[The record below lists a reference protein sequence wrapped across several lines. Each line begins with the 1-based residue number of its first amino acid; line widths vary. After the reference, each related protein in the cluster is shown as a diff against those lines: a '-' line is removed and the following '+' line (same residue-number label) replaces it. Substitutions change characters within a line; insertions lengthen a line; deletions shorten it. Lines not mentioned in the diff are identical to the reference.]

1 MKENLTG
8 VGMINKVMF
17 KQIQTFRR
25 QGYSKGS
32 IARALKIDQRTV
44 AKYFAM
50 EEEYYR
56 TYRRGHLFRGKAFDT
71 LQEEIFKVY
80 EANFFR
86 PLMVSSVY
94 DYLEERYGNLP
105 GNEQTLRNYVGYLI
119 ETETLKL
126 KRTGRLYTK
135 VPELPFGKQMQLDFG
150 RFRCRSGLVLYI
162 FASILSASRFKYV
175 MFQGQPFKTLDVIR
189 HLLDAFDYFGGRPEE
204 IVIDQDSL
212 MVFSE
217 NAGDI
222 IYTKDFKY
230 VIEEQECGLYVC
242 RKADPESKGK
252 VENVVKFVKGNYL
265 STRDFEE
272 IKEANTG
279 VLKWLSRRANGKI
292 CQATRQI
299 PAVLMEQ
306 ERRYLRPI
314 RNSIFRK
321 DLLPGREERTANDK
335 AKISVLASNYQLP
348 IRYRNKTVEIYTT
361 GDKLFVFD
369 MYTGKEIIAHDL
381 SLIPGQTVSTR
392 ACRRETERK
401 LEDLKAY
408 VRGLFPLDSWK
419 CFAERNFRTFPR
431 YVRDQCLEAKK
442 FFAGKE
448 IDTGILERSLS
459 FCHENDTPSF
469 RNLKDTYVHFE
480 TQSRLPEPV
489 AVVGEKVPG
498 RHKPVAVSHRS
509 VCEYED
515 VARGRTVS

>member
-1 MKENLTG
+1 
-8 VGMINKVMF
+8 MIKKAMF

-25 QGYSKGS
+25 QGYSKGA
-32 IARALKIDQRTV
+32 IGRTLKINPRTV

-50 EEEYYR
+50 EEEDYR
-56 TYRRGHLFRGKAFDT
+56 DYRRDHLFRDKVFDP
-71 LQEEIFKVY
+71 LQEEILEVY
-80 EANFFR
+80 KANLFR
-86 PLMVSSVY
+86 PVLVSSVF
-94 DYLEERYGNLP
+94 DYLEEKYGRLP

-126 KRTGRLYTK
+126 KRNGRLYSK

-175 MFQGQPFKTLDVIR
+175 IFQGRPFKTLDVIR

-212 MVFSE
+212 MVVSE

-222 IYTKDFKY
+222 IYTNDFKY
-230 VIEEQECGLYVC
+230 VVEEQECGLYVC

-265 STRDFEE
+265 STRDFET

-299 PAVLMEQ
+299 PAVMMEQ
-306 ERRYLRPI
+306 ERRYLQPL

-321 DLLPGREERTANDK
+321 DLLAGREERTANDK
-335 AKISVLASNYQLP
+335 AKISVQASNYQLP

-361 GDKLFVFD
+361 EDRLFVFD
-369 MYTGKEIIAHDL
+369 MYTGKEIITHDL

-401 LEDLKAY
+401 VEDLKAA
-408 VRGLFPLDSWK
+408 VRGLFALDSWK
-419 CFAERNFRTFPR
+419 CFVERNFKTFPR
-431 YVRDQCLEAKK
+431 YVRDQCLDAKR

-448 IDTGILERSLS
+448 IDTGTLERALR

-480 TQSRLPEPV
+480 TESRLPEPV
-489 AVVGEKVPG
+489 AVVGEKVSS
-498 RHKPVAVSHRS
+498 RYKPVTVSHRS
-509 VCEYED
+509 VHEYED
-515 VARGRTVS
+515 VARERTVS